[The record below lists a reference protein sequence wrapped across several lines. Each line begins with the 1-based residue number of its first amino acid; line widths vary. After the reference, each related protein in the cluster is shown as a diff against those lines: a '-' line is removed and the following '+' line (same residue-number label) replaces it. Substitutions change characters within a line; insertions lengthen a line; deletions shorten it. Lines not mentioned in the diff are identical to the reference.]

1 VADAEVGSSPDAP
14 GDAPGRRVRRSRW
27 ARLRSV
33 RVRTTGLATLV
44 VGVSLL
50 AGGIALVVGLRVAL
64 TDGVE
69 RSIREQAEAA
79 AEVLANG
86 GTPGLLARDDE
97 DTVAQVLDADG
108 RVVVA
113 SPALEGEARREPLL
127 ADPAAGS
134 QAKVKV
140 PGREHRFLAV
150 AMRADTPDG
159 RRSIIVAGSL
169 DEAAEAAETVTGLL
183 ALGLPV
189 LLAVVAFTTWRVV
202 GRALAPVE
210 AIRTTV
216 EGVSAADLRGR
227 VPVAATGDE
236 VARLGVTMN
245 HMLDRLQ
252 QAQVRQRR
260 FVSDAS
266 HELRSPVATI
276 RQHAEVALEHPE
288 RVRSNALADTVR
300 TEAMRLQR
308 LVDDLL
314 VLARADEHTVAL
326 HRRPLDL
333 DDIVLDEVRRL
344 QATTD
349 LEIDATGVSAGAV
362 DGDPDALRRVV
373 RNVFD
378 NAARH
383 ATRRLAVA
391 LTESTGTVQ
400 LVLED
405 DGPGVPPED
414 TRRVFERFVRLDDAR
429 ARDHGGSGLGLAIV
443 AELVAAHEGT
453 VTIGDAS
460 LGGARV
466 EVTLPART

>member
-1 VADAEVGSSPDAP
+1 
-14 GDAPGRRVRRSRW
+14 VRRSRW
-27 ARLRSV
+27 ARLRTV
-33 RVRTTGLATLV
+33 RVRTTALATLV

-50 AGGIALVVGLRVAL
+50 VGGIALVVGLRVAL

-69 RSIREQAEAA
+69 SSIRQQAEAA

-113 SPALEGEARREPLL
+113 SPALEGEARRDPLL

-134 QAKVKV
+134 QAKVEV

-150 AMRADTPDG
+150 AMPADTPVG
-159 RRSIIVAGSL
+159 RRSVIVAGSL
-169 DEAAEAAETVTGLL
+169 EEAVEAAEIVTGLL
-183 ALGLPV
+183 ALGLPL

-210 AIRTTV
+210 AIRTTA
-216 EGVSAADLRGR
+216 EGVSAADLSGR
-227 VPVAATGDE
+227 VPVPATGDE
-236 VARLGVTMN
+236 VAKLGATMN
-245 HMLDRLQ
+245 NMLDRLQ
-252 QAQVRQRR
+252 RAQVRQRR

-276 RQHAEVALEHPE
+276 RQHAEVALEHPG
-288 RVRSNALADTVR
+288 RIGRDALADTVR
-300 TEAMRLQR
+300 TEALRLQR

-314 VLARADEHTVAL
+314 LLARADEHTVAL
-326 HRRPLDL
+326 HRRPLDV

-344 QATTD
+344 QATTE
-349 LEIDATGVSAGAV
+349 LEIDATAVSAGAV
-362 DGDPDALRRVV
+362 DGDADALRRVV
-373 RNVFD
+373 RNLLD

-383 ATRRLAVA
+383 ATRRIAVA
-391 LTESTGTVQ
+391 LTEGAGTVQ
-400 LVLED
+400 LVVED
-405 DGPGVPPED
+405 DGPGVPPDE
-414 TRRVFERFVRLDDAR
+414 RGRVFERFVRLDDAR

-443 AELVAAHEGT
+443 AELVAAHDGT
-453 VTIGDAS
+453 VTIGDATLGDAA
-460 LGGARV
+460 LGGARI